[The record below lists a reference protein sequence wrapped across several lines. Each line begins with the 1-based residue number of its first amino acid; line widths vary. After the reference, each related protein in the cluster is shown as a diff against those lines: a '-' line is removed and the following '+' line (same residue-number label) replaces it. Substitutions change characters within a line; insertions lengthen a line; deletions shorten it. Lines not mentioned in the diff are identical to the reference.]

1 MMTSLR
7 GGSGKTVL
15 SMGVLAAWKSQGHKV
30 LPFKKGPDYIDAGWL
45 AVAAD
50 QPCFNL
56 DPFLMGKSKVLH
68 SFQTRAQNG
77 DLSLIE
83 GNRGLFDGINPQ
95 GTYSSAE
102 LAKLLKTPLLLIVDC
117 TKTTRTVAAMVL
129 GCRQFDPNLDLKGV
143 ILNHIAGSR
152 HEKVIRKAVE
162 EYCGLPI
169 LGAIPRMPS
178 SHFPERHL
186 GLLPFQEHPE
196 VEKAVQ
202 SAQKMVER
210 YLDLDRLLALAQAA
224 PALKSY
230 ATPKVLHKKL
240 RSSLINPSIGVIQDR
255 AFQFYYP
262 ENLEALEKAG
272 ARLVI
277 LNALDGEFPVSLDGL
292 YVGGGFP
299 ETQAPLLANNDS
311 FRSALR
317 EAIED
322 GLPVYAECGGLMY
335 LGKSLFYQGEAFPM
349 VGTFPVDFV
358 LEKKPQGHGYTQIR
372 VREQNPFFPVGK
384 ILKGHEFHYSRII
397 TRDFSEISP
406 VFKMLKGFGIDGT
419 GDGLVY
425 KNVLATYTH
434 LHALGTPEWAPALV
448 EQAKRYRQCSHQE
461 TLLLDETRLDRW
473 SSAVP
478 H

>member
-1 MMTSLR
+1 MDLPRIMMTSLR

-15 SMGVLAAWKSQGHKV
+15 SMGVLAAWKSRGHKV

-45 AVAAD
+45 AVAAG

-56 DPFLMGKSKVLH
+56 DPFLMGKATVLR
-68 SFQTRAQNG
+68 SFQHRAQNG
-77 DLSLIE
+77 ELSLIE

-95 GTYSSAE
+95 GTYSTAE
-102 LAKLLKTPLLLIVDC
+102 LAKVLKAPLLLIVDC
-117 TKTTRTVAAMVL
+117 TKTTRTIAAMVL
-129 GCRQFDPNLDLKGV
+129 GCRQFDPNLDLNGV

-178 SHFPERHL
+178 SLFPERHL

-202 SAQKMVER
+202 SAQKMAES
-210 YLDLDRLLALAQAA
+210 YLDLDRLLAMAYAA
-224 PALKSY
+224 PVLKSY
-230 ATPKVLHKKL
+230 TPPKVLHKKT
-240 RSSLINPSIGVIQDR
+240 RSSLINPSIGIIQDR

-272 ARLVI
+272 AKLVI
-277 LNALDGEFPVSLDGL
+277 LNALDGEFPPSLDGL

-299 ETQAPLLANNDS
+299 ETQAPLLAKNDS

-349 VGTFPVDFV
+349 VGAFPVDFV

-372 VREQNPFFPVGK
+372 VREKESVFPG
-384 ILKGHEFHYSRII
+384 GQDS
-397 TRDFSEISP
+397 
-406 VFKMLKGFGIDGT
+406 
-419 GDGLVY
+419 
-425 KNVLATYTH
+425 
-434 LHALGTPEWAPALV
+434 
-448 EQAKRYRQCSHQE
+448 
-461 TLLLDETRLDRW
+461 
-473 SSAVP
+473 
-478 H
+478 

>member
-15 SMGVLAAWKSQGHKV
+15 SMGVLAAWKSRGHKV

-45 AVAAD
+45 SVAAG
-50 QPCFNL
+50 QPCVNL
-56 DPFLMGKSKVLH
+56 DPFLMSKATVLH
-68 SFQTRAQNG
+68 SFQHRARNG
-77 DLSLIE
+77 ELSLIE

-95 GTYSSAE
+95 GTYSTAE
-102 LAKLLKTPLLLIVDC
+102 LAKVLKTPLALIVDC
-117 TKTTRTVAAMVL
+117 TKTTRTIAAMVL
-129 GCRQFDPNLDLKGV
+129 GCRQFDPDLDLKGV

-178 SHFPERHL
+178 SLFPERHL

-202 SAQKMVER
+202 SAQKMAEG
-210 YLDLDRLLALAQAA
+210 YLDLDRLLALAEAA

-230 ATPKVLHKKL
+230 IPPKVLHKKTS
-240 RSSLINPSIGVIQDR
+240 SSLINPSIGIIQDR

-272 ARLVI
+272 AKLVI
-277 LNALDGEFPVSLDGL
+277 LNAVDGEFPVSLDGL

-311 FRSALR
+311 FRSALK

-358 LEKKPQGHGYTQIR
+358 LEKKPQGHGYTRIKVQ
-372 VREQNPFFPVGK
+372 EENPFFPVGK

-448 EQAKRYRQCSHQE
+448 EQAKKYMHCSHQE
-461 TLLLDETRLDRW
+461 ALLLDETRLSRW
-473 SSAVP
+473 SSPVP